1 MGAQLKVR
9 EEKISFRRKQS
20 HDLKKLNGLLEKE
33 MIEALEKLV
42 HTMNNSKDERLV
54 AQVAKQILD
63 MRKEVAVLINTDE
76 IQRLLLES
84 KNPDRVKQL
93 TVDDEDEVPEVTM
106 EIQEV

>member
-1 MGAQLKVR
+1 MGANLRVR

-20 HDLKKLNGLLEKE
+20 HDLKKLDKLLEKE
-33 MIEALEKLV
+33 MVDALEKLV

-84 KNPDRVKQL
+84 KNPDRAAQL
-93 TVDDEDEVPEVTM
+93 TVDDDDTPSVDFTT
-106 EIQEV
+106 IQEV